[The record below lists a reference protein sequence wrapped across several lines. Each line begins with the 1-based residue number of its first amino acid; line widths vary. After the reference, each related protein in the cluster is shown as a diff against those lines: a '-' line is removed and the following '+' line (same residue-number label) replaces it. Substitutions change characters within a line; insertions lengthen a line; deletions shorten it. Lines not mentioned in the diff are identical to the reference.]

1 MNDDAQT
8 AFLVNAYS
16 DPVIIK
22 IRGRANY
29 MNCKPVGVFFKDMIN
44 RGKRTFVMDFA
55 DCSAMDSTFLG
66 ILAGAAMDL
75 RDLDPPGTLVLAR
88 LGARNLDLV
97 RNLGLHHIL
106 EVDTGSANHRLD
118 SKADLHSLQGEKV
131 DSADAILQAHENLV
145 DVDQGNLQKFQDVI
159 SFLKNQVDDA

>member
-1 MNDDAQT
+1 MSDEDQP

-22 IRGRANY
+22 ITGRANY
-29 MNCKPVGVFFKDMIN
+29 MNCKPVGAFFQDMLN
-44 RGKRTFVMDFA
+44 RGKRTFIMDFA
-55 DCSAMDSTFLG
+55 ECSSMDSTFLG

-75 RDLDPPGTLVLAR
+75 RDQQPPGRLVLAR
-88 LGARNLDLV
+88 LGERNLDLV

-106 EVDTGSANHRLD
+106 EVDTGKRDLRLD
-118 SKADLHSLQGEKV
+118 RTLDLDSLKGEQV
-131 DSADAILQAHENLV
+131 DSVDAILQAHENLV

-159 SFLKNQVDDA
+159 SFLKNQVEDS